1 MQQIILRNNYLKND
15 LAFQI
20 MEENQLCSAM
30 FLQRLSD
37 KNAFEQ
43 WLLKNYANF
52 DEQKKKV

>member
-37 KNAFEQ
+37 KNDFEQ

-52 DEQKKKV
+52 DEQKNKV